1 MLFLKYF
8 YDSLFFFIHFP
19 VFLTQVYRFYG
30 NFSVFHFFHLF
41 SAFLFYATAFLLNF
55 IDYFPES
62 VISDF
67 SWIAAYI
74 SRVCS
79 HLFLQVWCVI
89 ILGIEEVVCFQYI
102 CTLFIILHTL
112 FRFLTQVY
120 RYFCYLLVFQFLDI
134 CFKHFPLLRHHILA
148 FLILLHKFWS
158 LTWIIRLFPLLNFL
172 HNFSNFFYSFFGIFY
187 LSLENCVC
195 FWNIFTFLYFCSYIF
210 PFFLTQVY
218 RFYRNFLVF
227 HFFHLFSAFLFYA
240 TAFLL
245 NFIDYFPESVIS
257 DFSWIAAYIS
267 GVCSHLFFTSL
278 LRNYFRHWGGC
289 LL

>member
-1 MLFLKYF
+1 MFVFEIFLR
-8 YDSLFFFIHFP
+8 FFIFFHTFSR
-19 VFLTQVYRFYG
+19 FSTQVYRFYG

-41 SAFLFYATAFLLNF
+41 SAFLFYATAFLRNF

-62 VISDF
+62 VISDS

-79 HLFLQVWCVI
+79 HRFLQVWCVI

-134 CFKHFPLLRHHILA
+134 CFEHFPLLRHHILA
-148 FLILLHKFWS
+148 FLILLQKFWS

-172 HNFSNFFYSFFGIFY
+172 HNFSHFFLQFFCHILFIPWELHLFLKYFY
-187 LSLENCVC
+187 FSL
-195 FWNIFTFLYFCSYIF
+195 FFSYIF
-210 PFFLTQVY
+210 P
-218 RFYRNFLVF
+218 
-227 HFFHLFSAFLFYA
+227 
-240 TAFLL
+240 
-245 NFIDYFPESVIS
+245 YF
-257 DFSWIAAYIS
+257 D
-267 GVCSHLFFTSL
+267 TSL
-278 LRNYFRHWGGC
+278 
-289 LL
+289 